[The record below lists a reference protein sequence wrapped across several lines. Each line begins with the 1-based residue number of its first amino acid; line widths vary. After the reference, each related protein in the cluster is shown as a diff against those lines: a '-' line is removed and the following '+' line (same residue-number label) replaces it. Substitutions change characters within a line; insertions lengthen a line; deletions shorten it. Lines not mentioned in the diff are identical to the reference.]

1 MSMYRIPNP
10 GELWVRT
17 DTAIALPPIVRM
29 VLSVD
34 HDRASVMFRS
44 WEACPNWTS
53 PLPTIFSLP
62 LRAFLEQH
70 RPSEEPPV
78 PVADE
83 PYAEH
88 LHYTAGPR
96 PARAP
101 WHLLD
106 KAGLPLPM
114 TRWQHHSGSVY
125 QVLRCFTWKHSY
137 YQGDAMGVLY
147 QPMEPGS
154 QEMCGC
160 TLAEFFAKFQP
171 MIYQPNYLTLL
182 EDLKDLDQSEKEVQT
197 TVATEAGTDRDGPYV
212 NGDEVRAYK
221 DKPREPQ
228 QGETWRRKKGGDLV
242 PIIFAA
248 SITDNRFTPPKLLP
262 WVTYEIGA
270 LIGSGSPAW
279 VSLPLDDFLRQFEY
293 PPVNPPTAMG
303 TLWQHKEQRYT
314 VEILQN
320 ALPHGFSNWQRS
332 PIVVIYQLV
341 GANRINTID
350 QAEFYKQFSPVSEEP
365 TAPRPPLK

>member
-17 DTAIALPPIVRM
+17 DTPIALPSIVRM

-34 HDRASVMFRS
+34 HNRASVMFRS

-70 RPSEEPPV
+70 RPSKEPPV

-114 TRWQHHSGSVY
+114 TRWQHHTGSVY
-125 QVLRCFTWKHSY
+125 QVLRCFTWKLA
-137 YQGDAMGVLY
+137 YQGEVMGVLY
-147 QPMEPGS
+147 QPMEAGS
-154 QEMCGC
+154 QEMYGR

-212 NGDEVRAYK
+212 SGDEVRTHK
-221 DKPREPQ
+221 EKPREPQ

-279 VSLPLDDFLRQFEY
+279 VSLPLDDFLRQFEF
-293 PPVNPPTAMG
+293 PPVNEPTSMG
-303 TLWQHKEQRYT
+303 TVWEHKEDGYR
-314 VEILQN
+314 VEIMTN
-320 ALPHGFSNWQRS
+320 VLPHGYADWRRA
-332 PIVVIYQLV
+332 PIVVIYEHLTSGQPHS
-341 GANRINTID
+341 ID
-350 QAEFYKQFSPVSEEP
+350 QAAFHKQFRLVSAEP
-365 TAPRPPLK
+365 TAPKRPPS